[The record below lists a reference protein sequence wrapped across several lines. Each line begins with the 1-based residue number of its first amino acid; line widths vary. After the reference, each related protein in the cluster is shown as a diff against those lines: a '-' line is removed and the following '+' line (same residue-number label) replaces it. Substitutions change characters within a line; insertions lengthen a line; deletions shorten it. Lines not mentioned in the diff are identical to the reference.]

1 MKFVH
6 DIFIANRFCCFRT
19 TPCWLFLH
27 SVDLS
32 NNFQQYVCMFVV
44 SKVKLEC
51 MKSGASEVS
60 LRLRLPV

>member
-6 DIFIANRFCCFRT
+6 DIFIASRFSCFLT
-19 TPCWLFLH
+19 TLCWLFLH

-32 NNFQQYVCMFVV
+32 NNFQQYVCMFVI

-60 LRLRLPV
+60 PRLRLPV